1 MKKVINYKVENEEWK
16 KAQDEAFIKL
26 NKKAKIDGFRPGKA
40 PRNIFE
46 KHYGKQEI
54 IYEAA
59 DKLINDKYRE
69 ILSDTKLIPVVEP
82 KIEPVKLESDCLEV
96 NFTIITEPEV
106 TLGEYKN
113 LGIKKEEAKVT
124 KKEIEHEI
132 HHILERYAEI
142 SAKEGKVEN
151 GDIAVIDFEGF
162 KDGVAF
168 DGGKAENYELE
179 IGSNSF
185 IPGFEEGIIGMSK
198 GEEKDLNLTFPKD
211 YASEE
216 LKGKKVVFKV
226 KVNEIKERIVPK
238 LDKEFFE
245 DLSMPGI
252 STKEDLEKEV
262 GSQLKAHKESH
273 LENEYI
279 DKLLEKA
286 ASNMKV
292 EIDDE
297 IVEAEKE
304 SMYADLIERLKL
316 QGITEE
322 IYLHYANT
330 TKEKIMEQMNEEALK
345 RVKYR
350 YLLKAIIKAEKIKV
364 TDKQVEKELDDMAK
378 TYGVTKEEILKE
390 INNLEYVKYDMMIRK
405 AIEVMKE
412 NK

>member
-69 ILSDTKLIPVVEP
+69 ILSDAKLIPVVEP

-216 LKGKKVVFKV
+216 LKGKDVVFKV

-273 LENEYI
+273 LENEYV

-390 INNLEYVKYDMMIRK
+390 INNLEYVKYDMMMRK

-412 NK
+412 TK

>member
-1 MKKVINYKVENEEWK
+1 MKKVVNYKVEKEDWK
-16 KAQDEAFIKL
+16 KAQDEAFNKL

-40 PRNIFE
+40 PRNVFE

-59 DKLINDKYRE
+59 DKLINDKFHE
-69 ILSDTKLIPVVEP
+69 LLSDEKLIPVVEP
-82 KIEPVKLESDCLEV
+82 KIEPVKLDEESLEV

-113 LGIKKEEAKVT
+113 LGIKKDEVKVT

-132 HHILERYAEI
+132 EHILERYAEI
-142 SAKEGKVEN
+142 STKEGNVEK
-151 GDIAVIDFEGF
+151 GDIAIIDFEGF

-185 IPGFEEGIIGMSK
+185 IPGFEDGIIGMSK

-216 LKGKKVVFKV
+216 LKGQKVVFKV
-226 KVNEIKERIVPK
+226 KVNEIKERIIPK
-238 LDKEFFE
+238 LDKDFFE

-262 GSQLKAHKESH
+262 ESQIKAHKDMH
-273 LENEYI
+273 AENEYV

-286 ASNMKV
+286 ASNMKI
-292 EIDDE
+292 EIEEEMLD
-297 IVEAEKE
+297 AEQE
-304 SMYADLIERLKL
+304 GMYSDLLEKLKM
-316 QGITEE
+316 QGLTEE
-322 IYLHYANT
+322 IYLQYANT
-330 TKEKIMEQMNEEALK
+330 TKEKIKEQMKEEAEK
-345 RVKYR
+345 RIKYR
-350 YLLKAIIKAEKIKV
+350 YLLKAIIKAEKLKV
-364 TDKQVEKELDDMAK
+364 TDKQVEKEIDDMAK
-378 TYGVTKEEILKE
+378 QYNVSKEEILKE
-390 INNLEYVKYDMMIRK
+390 IKNIEYVKQDMLMRK
-405 AIEVMKE
+405 ALEVIKG
-412 NK
+412 

>member
-1 MKKVINYKVENEEWK
+1 MKKVVNYKVEKEDWK
-16 KAQDEAFIKL
+16 KAQDEAFNKL

-59 DKLINDKYRE
+59 DKLINDKFHE
-69 ILSDTKLIPVVEP
+69 LLSDDKLIPVVEP
-82 KIEPVKLESDCLEV
+82 KIEPVKLDEESLEV

-113 LGIKKEEAKVT
+113 LGIKKDEVKVT

-132 HHILERYAEI
+132 EHILERYAEI
-142 SAKEGKVEN
+142 STKEGNVEK
-151 GDIAVIDFEGF
+151 GDIAIIDFEGF

-185 IPGFEEGIIGMSK
+185 IPGFEDGIIGMSK

-216 LKGKKVVFKV
+216 LKGQKVVFKV
-226 KVNEIKERIVPK
+226 KINEIKERIIPK
-238 LDKEFFE
+238 LDKDFFE

-262 GSQLKAHKESH
+262 EIQIKAHKDMH
-273 LENEYI
+273 AENEYV

-286 ASNMKV
+286 ASNMKI
-292 EIDDE
+292 EIEEEMID
-297 IVEAEKE
+297 AEQE
-304 SMYADLIERLKL
+304 GMYSDLLEKLKM
-316 QGITEE
+316 QGLTEE
-322 IYLHYANT
+322 IYLQYANT
-330 TKEKIMEQMNEEALK
+330 TKEKIKEQMKEEAEK
-345 RVKYR
+345 RIKYR
-350 YLLKAIIKAEKIKV
+350 YLLKAIIKAEKLKV
-364 TDKQVEKELDDMAK
+364 TDKQVEKEIDDMAK
-378 TYGVTKEEILKE
+378 QYNVSKEEILKE
-390 INNLEYVKYDMMIRK
+390 IKNIEYVKQDMLMRK
-405 AIEVMKE
+405 ALEVIKG
-412 NK
+412 

>member
-1 MKKVINYKVENEEWK
+1 MKKVINYKVENEKWK

-322 IYLHYANT
+322 IYLQYANT

>member
-1 MKKVINYKVENEEWK
+1 MKKVVNYKVEKEDWK
-16 KAQDEAFIKL
+16 KAQDEAFNKL

-40 PRNIFE
+40 PRNVFE

-59 DKLINDKYRE
+59 DKLINDKFHE
-69 ILSDTKLIPVVEP
+69 LLSDDKLIPVVEP
-82 KIEPVKLESDCLEV
+82 KIEPVKLDEESLEV

-113 LGIKKEEAKVT
+113 LGIKKDEVKVT

-132 HHILERYAEI
+132 EHILERYAEI
-142 SAKEGKVEN
+142 STKEGNVEK
-151 GDIAVIDFEGF
+151 GDIAIIDFEGF

-185 IPGFEEGIIGMSK
+185 IPGFEDGIIGMSK

-216 LKGKKVVFKV
+216 LKGQKVVFKV
-226 KVNEIKERIVPK
+226 KINEIKERIIPK
-238 LDKEFFE
+238 LDKDFFE

-262 GSQLKAHKESH
+262 EIQIKAHKDMH
-273 LENEYI
+273 AENEYV

-286 ASNMKV
+286 ASNMKI
-292 EIDDE
+292 EIEEEMID
-297 IVEAEKE
+297 AEQE
-304 SMYADLIERLKL
+304 GMYSDLLEKLKM
-316 QGITEE
+316 QGLTEE
-322 IYLHYANT
+322 IYLQYANT
-330 TKEKIMEQMNEEALK
+330 TKEKIKEQMKEEAEK
-345 RVKYR
+345 RIKYR
-350 YLLKAIIKAEKIKV
+350 YLLKAIIKAEKLKV
-364 TDKQVEKELDDMAK
+364 TDKQVEKEIDDMAK
-378 TYGVTKEEILKE
+378 QYNVSKEEILKE
-390 INNLEYVKYDMMIRK
+390 IKNIEYVKQDMLMRK
-405 AIEVMKE
+405 ALEVIKG
-412 NK
+412 

>member
-216 LKGKKVVFKV
+216 LKGKDVVFKV

-273 LENEYI
+273 LENEYV

-322 IYLHYANT
+322 IYLQYANT

>member
-1 MKKVINYKVENEEWK
+1 MKKVVNYKVEKEDWK
-16 KAQDEAFIKL
+16 KAQDEAFNKL

-40 PRNIFE
+40 PRNVFE

-59 DKLINDKYRE
+59 DKLINDKFHE
-69 ILSDTKLIPVVEP
+69 LLSDDKLIPVVEP
-82 KIEPVKLESDCLEV
+82 KIEPVKLDEESLEV

-113 LGIKKEEAKVT
+113 LGIKKDEVKVT

-132 HHILERYAEI
+132 EHILERYAEI
-142 SAKEGKVEN
+142 STKEGNVEK
-151 GDIAVIDFEGF
+151 GDIAIIDFEGF

-185 IPGFEEGIIGMSK
+185 IPGFEDGIIGMSK

-216 LKGKKVVFKV
+216 LKGQKVVFKV
-226 KVNEIKERIVPK
+226 KINEIKERIIPK
-238 LDKEFFE
+238 LDKDFFE

-262 GSQLKAHKESH
+262 ESQIKAHKDMH
-273 LENEYI
+273 AENEYV

-286 ASNMKV
+286 ASNMKI
-292 EIDDE
+292 EIEEEMLD
-297 IVEAEKE
+297 AEQE
-304 SMYADLIERLKL
+304 GMYSDLLEKLKM
-316 QGITEE
+316 QGLTEE
-322 IYLHYANT
+322 IYLQYANT
-330 TKEKIMEQMNEEALK
+330 TKEKIKEQMKEEAEK
-345 RVKYR
+345 RIKYR
-350 YLLKAIIKAEKIKV
+350 YLLKAIIKAEKLKV
-364 TDKQVEKELDDMAK
+364 TDKQVEKEIDDMAK
-378 TYGVTKEEILKE
+378 QYNVSKEEILKE
-390 INNLEYVKYDMMIRK
+390 IKNIEYVKQDMLMRK
-405 AIEVMKE
+405 ALEVIKG
-412 NK
+412 

>member
-16 KAQDEAFIKL
+16 KAQDEAFNKL

-69 ILSDTKLIPVVEP
+69 ILSDSKLIPVIEP

-142 SAKEGKVEN
+142 STKEGKVEK

-198 GEEKDLNLTFPKD
+198 GDEKDLNLTFPND

-245 DLSMPGI
+245 DLAMPGVA
-252 STKEDLEKEV
+252 SKEDLEKEV
-262 GSQLKAHKESH
+262 EAQIKAHKETH
-273 LENEYI
+273 LENEYV

-286 ASNMKV
+286 SSNMKV
-292 EIDDE
+292 EIDE
-297 IVEAEKE
+297 ELVEAEKE
-304 SMYADLIERLKL
+304 NMYTDLLERLKM

-322 IYLHYANT
+322 IYLQYANT
-330 TKEKIMEQMNEEALK
+330 TKEKIMEQMNDEALK

-350 YLLKAIIKAEKIKV
+350 YLLKAVIKAEKIKV
-364 TDKQVEKELDDMAK
+364 TDKQAETELDNMAK
-378 TYGVTKEEILKE
+378 SYHMSKEDILKE
-390 INNLEYVKYDMMIRK
+390 IKDLEIIKYDMMMRK
-405 AIEVMKE
+405 AIEVIKE

>member
-273 LENEYI
+273 LENEYV

-322 IYLHYANT
+322 IYLQYANT

>member
-1 MKKVINYKVENEEWK
+1 MKKVVNYKVEKEDWK
-16 KAQDEAFIKL
+16 KAQDEAFNKL

-40 PRNIFE
+40 PRNVFE

-59 DKLINDKYRE
+59 DKLINDKFHE
-69 ILSDTKLIPVVEP
+69 LLSDDKLIPVVEP
-82 KIEPVKLESDCLEV
+82 KIEPVKLDEESLEV

-113 LGIKKEEAKVT
+113 LGIKKDEVKVT

-132 HHILERYAEI
+132 EHILERYAEI
-142 SAKEGKVEN
+142 STKEGNVEK
-151 GDIAVIDFEGF
+151 GDIAIIDFEGF

-185 IPGFEEGIIGMSK
+185 IPGFEDGIIGMSK

-216 LKGKKVVFKV
+216 LKGQKVVFKV
-226 KVNEIKERIVPK
+226 KVNEIKERIIPK
-238 LDKEFFE
+238 LDKDFFE

-262 GSQLKAHKESH
+262 ESQIKAHKDMH
-273 LENEYI
+273 AENEYV

-286 ASNMKV
+286 ASNMKI
-292 EIDDE
+292 EIEEEMLD
-297 IVEAEKE
+297 AEQE
-304 SMYADLIERLKL
+304 GMYSDLLEKLKM
-316 QGITEE
+316 QGLTEE
-322 IYLHYANT
+322 IYLQYANT
-330 TKEKIMEQMNEEALK
+330 TKEKIKEQMKEEAEK
-345 RVKYR
+345 RIKYR
-350 YLLKAIIKAEKIKV
+350 YLLKAIIKAEKLKV
-364 TDKQVEKELDDMAK
+364 TDKQVEKEIDDMAK
-378 TYGVTKEEILKE
+378 QYNVSKEEILKE
-390 INNLEYVKYDMMIRK
+390 IKNIEYVKQDMLMRK
-405 AIEVMKE
+405 ALEVIKG
-412 NK
+412 

>member
-1 MKKVINYKVENEEWK
+1 MKKVVNYKVEKEDWK
-16 KAQDEAFIKL
+16 KAQDEAFNKL

-40 PRNIFE
+40 PRNVFE

-59 DKLINDKYRE
+59 DKLINDKFHE
-69 ILSDTKLIPVVEP
+69 LLSDDKLIPVVEP
-82 KIEPVKLESDCLEV
+82 KIEPVKLDEESLEV

-113 LGIKKEEAKVT
+113 LGIKKDEVKVT

-132 HHILERYAEI
+132 EHILERYAEI
-142 SAKEGKVEN
+142 STKEGNVEK
-151 GDIAVIDFEGF
+151 GDIAIIDFEGF

-185 IPGFEEGIIGMSK
+185 IPGFEDGIIGMSK

-216 LKGKKVVFKV
+216 LKGQKVVFKV
-226 KVNEIKERIVPK
+226 KINEIKERIIPK
-238 LDKEFFE
+238 LDKDFFE

-262 GSQLKAHKESH
+262 ESQIKAHKDMH
-273 LENEYI
+273 AENEYV

-286 ASNMKV
+286 ASNMKI
-292 EIDDE
+292 EIEEEMID
-297 IVEAEKE
+297 AEQE
-304 SMYADLIERLKL
+304 GMYSDLLEKLKM
-316 QGITEE
+316 QGLTEE
-322 IYLHYANT
+322 IYLQYANT
-330 TKEKIMEQMNEEALK
+330 TKEKIKEQMKEEAEK
-345 RVKYR
+345 RIKYR
-350 YLLKAIIKAEKIKV
+350 YLLKAIIKAEKLKV
-364 TDKQVEKELDDMAK
+364 TDKQVEKEIDDMAK
-378 TYGVTKEEILKE
+378 QYNVSKEEILKE
-390 INNLEYVKYDMMIRK
+390 IKNIEYVKQDMLMRK
-405 AIEVMKE
+405 ALEVIKG
-412 NK
+412 

>member
-1 MKKVINYKVENEEWK
+1 MKKVVNYKVEKEDWK
-16 KAQDEAFIKL
+16 KAQDEAFNKL

-40 PRNIFE
+40 PRNVFE

-59 DKLINDKYRE
+59 DKLINDKFHE
-69 ILSDTKLIPVVEP
+69 LLSDEKLIPVVEP
-82 KIEPVKLESDCLEV
+82 KIEPVKLDEESLEV

-113 LGIKKEEAKVT
+113 LGIKKDEVKVT

-132 HHILERYAEI
+132 EHILERYAEI
-142 SAKEGKVEN
+142 STKEGNVEK
-151 GDIAVIDFEGF
+151 GDIAIIDFEGF

-185 IPGFEEGIIGMSK
+185 IPGFEDGIIGMSK

-216 LKGKKVVFKV
+216 LKGQKVVFKV
-226 KVNEIKERIVPK
+226 KVNEIKERIIPK
-238 LDKEFFE
+238 LDKDFFE

-262 GSQLKAHKESH
+262 ESQIKAHKDMH
-273 LENEYI
+273 AENEYV

-286 ASNMKV
+286 ASNMKI
-292 EIDDE
+292 EIEEEMLD
-297 IVEAEKE
+297 AEQE
-304 SMYADLIERLKL
+304 GMYSDLLEKLKM
-316 QGITEE
+316 QGLTEE
-322 IYLHYANT
+322 IYLQYANKK
-330 TKEKIMEQMNEEALK
+330 KEKIKEQMKEEAEK
-345 RVKYR
+345 RIKYR
-350 YLLKAIIKAEKIKV
+350 YLLKAIIKAEKLKV
-364 TDKQVEKELDDMAK
+364 TDKQVEKEIDDMAK
-378 TYGVTKEEILKE
+378 QYNVSKEEILKE
-390 INNLEYVKYDMMIRK
+390 IKNIEYVKQDMLMRK
-405 AIEVMKE
+405 ALEVIKG
-412 NK
+412 

>member
-1 MKKVINYKVENEEWK
+1 MKKVVNYKVEKEDWK
-16 KAQDEAFIKL
+16 KAQDEAFNKL

-40 PRNIFE
+40 PRNVFE

-59 DKLINDKYRE
+59 DKLINDKFHE
-69 ILSDTKLIPVVEP
+69 LLSDDKLIPVVEP
-82 KIEPVKLESDCLEV
+82 KIEPVKLDEESLEV

-113 LGIKKEEAKVT
+113 LGIKKDEVKVT

-132 HHILERYAEI
+132 EHILERYAEI
-142 SAKEGKVEN
+142 STKEGNVEK
-151 GDIAVIDFEGF
+151 GDIAIIDFEGF

-185 IPGFEEGIIGMSK
+185 IPGFEDGIIGMSK

-216 LKGKKVVFKV
+216 LKGQKVVFKV
-226 KVNEIKERIVPK
+226 KINEIKERIIPK
-238 LDKEFFE
+238 LDKDFFE

-262 GSQLKAHKESH
+262 ESQIKAHKDMH
-273 LENEYI
+273 AENEYV

-286 ASNMKV
+286 ASNMKI
-292 EIDDE
+292 EIEEEMLD
-297 IVEAEKE
+297 AEQE
-304 SMYADLIERLKL
+304 GMYSDLLEKLKM
-316 QGITEE
+316 QGLTEE
-322 IYLHYANT
+322 IYLQYANT
-330 TKEKIMEQMNEEALK
+330 TKEKIKEQMKEEAEK
-345 RVKYR
+345 RIKYC
-350 YLLKAIIKAEKIKV
+350 YLLKAIIKAEKLKV
-364 TDKQVEKELDDMAK
+364 TDKQVEKEIDDMAK
-378 TYGVTKEEILKE
+378 QYNVSKEEILKE
-390 INNLEYVKYDMMIRK
+390 IKNIEYVKQDMLMRK
-405 AIEVMKE
+405 ALEVIKG
-412 NK
+412 

>member
-82 KIEPVKLESDCLEV
+82 KIELVKLESDCLEV

-132 HHILERYAEI
+132 HYILERYAEI

-216 LKGKKVVFKV
+216 LKGKDVVFKV

-245 DLSMPGI
+245 DLSIPGI

-273 LENEYI
+273 LENEYV

-322 IYLHYANT
+322 IYLQYANT

>member
-16 KAQDEAFIKL
+16 KAQDEAFNKL

-69 ILSDTKLIPVVEP
+69 ILSDSKLIPVIEP

-142 SAKEGKVEN
+142 STKEGKVEK

-198 GEEKDLNLTFPKD
+198 GDEKDLNLTFPND

-245 DLSMPGI
+245 DLAMPGVA
-252 STKEDLEKEV
+252 SKEDLEKEV
-262 GSQLKAHKESH
+262 EAQIKAHKETH
-273 LENEYI
+273 LENEYV

-286 ASNMKV
+286 SSNMKV
-292 EIDDE
+292 EIDE
-297 IVEAEKE
+297 ELVEAEKE
-304 SMYADLIERLKL
+304 NMYTDLLEKLKM

-322 IYLHYANT
+322 IYLQYANT
-330 TKEKIMEQMNEEALK
+330 TKEKIMEQMNDEALK

-350 YLLKAIIKAEKIKV
+350 YLLKAVIKAEKIKV
-364 TDKQVEKELDDMAK
+364 TDKQAETELDNMAK
-378 TYGVTKEEILKE
+378 SYHMSKEDILKE
-390 INNLEYVKYDMMIRK
+390 IKDLEIIKYDMMMRK
-405 AIEVMKE
+405 AIEVIKE

>member
-1 MKKVINYKVENEEWK
+1 MKKVVNYKVEKEDWK
-16 KAQDEAFIKL
+16 KAQDEAFNKL

-40 PRNIFE
+40 PRNVFE

-59 DKLINDKYRE
+59 DKLINDKFHE
-69 ILSDTKLIPVVEP
+69 LLSDEKLIPVVEP
-82 KIEPVKLESDCLEV
+82 KIEPVKLDEESLEV

-113 LGIKKEEAKVT
+113 LGIKKDEVKVT

-132 HHILERYAEI
+132 EHILERYAEI
-142 SAKEGKVEN
+142 STKEGNVEK
-151 GDIAVIDFEGF
+151 GDIAIIDFEGF

-185 IPGFEEGIIGMSK
+185 IPGFEDGIIGMSK

-216 LKGKKVVFKV
+216 LKGQKVVFKV
-226 KVNEIKERIVPK
+226 KINEIKERIIPK
-238 LDKEFFE
+238 LDKDFFE

-262 GSQLKAHKESH
+262 ESQIKAHKDMH
-273 LENEYI
+273 AENEYV

-286 ASNMKV
+286 ASNMKI
-292 EIDDE
+292 EIEEEMID
-297 IVEAEKE
+297 AEQE
-304 SMYADLIERLKL
+304 GMYSDLLEKLKM
-316 QGITEE
+316 QGLTEE
-322 IYLHYANT
+322 IYLQYANT
-330 TKEKIMEQMNEEALK
+330 TKEKIKEQMKEEAEK
-345 RVKYR
+345 RIKYR
-350 YLLKAIIKAEKIKV
+350 YLLKAIIKAEKLKV
-364 TDKQVEKELDDMAK
+364 TDKQVEKEIDDMAK
-378 TYGVTKEEILKE
+378 QYNVSKEEILKE
-390 INNLEYVKYDMMIRK
+390 IKNIEYVKQDMLMRK
-405 AIEVMKE
+405 ALEVIKG
-412 NK
+412 